1 MTGWQWVEGKWTETE
16 YHVGATVKVFKV
28 KINKEDY
35 GGETFVKVEN
45 DAGEWEIVPWEEL

>member
-16 YHVGATVKVFKV
+16 YHVGATVKVFKD

-35 GGETFVKVEN
+35 GGETFVKVKN